1 MRITRTGNKRDYFSS
16 LTSVSEVVKHKVFFQ
31 ALVLLLGFISAF
43 IDAGVL
49 LSQVPSFQFRSGKP
63 VWLFKGEVVND
74 QASDIRMRGLTS
86 SINQSMYN
94 FEYGHKSGW
103 TISLG
108 SGQMQQRF
116 RVELDSIENQYHGWF
131 YFEHAFRSMEYGLGY
146 RFYSKQ
152 PKAHWFLKFTYSH
165 QKRYFPSRSNPT
177 PLGTVILYPGP
188 NPKGLP
194 RYVTEIPDQAQQHW
208 NMVGMHLERQLHYK
222 NRFRLS
228 YILGCQVGLQDFD
241 RASFYYGSPLPQE
254 IGRMSINMVYPSVSV
269 KLGYSLQG
277 IGATLG
283 KTWNKF
289 TDWLI
294 I

>member
-1 MRITRTGNKRDYFSS
+1 MWITSTGNIRNNFSS
-16 LTSVSEVVKHKVFFQ
+16 VPSATAFVKQKLFGQ
-31 ALVLLLGFISAF
+31 AMMVLLGFV
-43 IDAGVL
+43 AGFVDSGFL
-49 LSQVPSFQFRSGKP
+49 LAQVPSFQFRSGKP
-63 VWLFKGEVVND
+63 VWMFKGEVESG
-74 QASDIRMRGLTS
+74 QASDIRIQGLTS

-103 TISLG
+103 SVSLG
-108 SGQMQQRF
+108 SGQMQQQF
-116 RVELDSIENQYHGWF
+116 RIELDSIENQYHGWL
-131 YFEHAFRSMEYGLGY
+131 YFEHTFRSMEYGLGY
-146 RFYSKQ
+146 RFYSQ
-152 PKAHWFLKFTYSH
+152 QRKAHWFLKFTYSH

-208 NMVGMHLERQLHYK
+208 NMVGLHLERQLHYR

-228 YILGCQVGLQDFD
+228 YVLGCQVGLQDFE
-241 RASFYYGSPLPQE
+241 RAIFYYGSPLPQE

-269 KLGYSLQG
+269 KLGYNLQG
-277 IGATLG
+277 IGACFVN
-283 KTWNKF
+283 TWDKF
-289 TDWLI
+289 TKWLI